1 MVLERKIMY
10 KTFLISF
17 LFLIPFSAFSQNIQK
32 IDSLLRVLKQH
43 DGTKEEQILLLN
55 EVANTHPN
63 INESSVFLN
72 KALRLA
78 IEIDNPILEAQTL
91 EEISYVNNRLG
102 NTIKALEAAFKALK
116 IYESKSLVDKQAAS
130 YAQIADLYLS
140 ENDYTEAITYLKKVQ
155 EIYATSGDA
164 YDKMLISINLGEA
177 YRLFG
182 DLKNA
187 EIYFL
192 KVLELNKTIKEVNI
206 EGYTLGNLGMVYNAQ
221 EKLDIAQDYLEKSIR
236 TLHALNDAYAS
247 SIYLAELASI
257 YEKQRKPILA
267 EQKLIEA
274 FEMAK
279 KAGLKEQIRD
289 FSKQLATFYKKDKQ
303 YEKALTYQLSFQIY
317 QDSLVNKEIVKKI
330 EQVKSKHEIDK
341 RESEIRLL
349 NTINT
354 NQKYTVIGLIAG
366 LTLLVLLFYFL
377 YKGNKKIKR
386 TNLLL
391 THQKDIISK
400 REQEKIVLLRE
411 LNHRTKN
418 NLQMI
423 SSLLNLQSSRLTGHP
438 AKEAILAGKDR
449 VEALSLIHKKLYQE
463 GVDSKIMITE
473 YIEELVSSLFYGYDV
488 DFVPKLEIPNIS
500 IHIDIAVPLA
510 LIINELIIN
519 ALKYAYIDIEKP
531 ELHIIINEEPNYL
544 QLDII
549 DNGTGFDHKKVTTS
563 HSFGLDLLNTLVKQL
578 KGSIEKKQKKGTH
591 WSIKIKRHKV

>member
-1 MVLERKIMY
+1 MY

>member
-1 MVLERKIMY
+1 MVLGRKIMY
-10 KTFLISF
+10 KTFLISL
-17 LFLIPFSAFSQNIQK
+17 LFLIPFSVFSQNIQK

-43 DGTKEEQILLLN
+43 DGTKEERVLLLN
-55 EVANTHPN
+55 EVANAHPN
-63 INESSVFLN
+63 INESSAFLN
-72 KALRLA
+72 QALRLA

-116 IYESKSLVDKQAAS
+116 IYESKSLVEKQAAS

-155 EIYATSGDA
+155 EIYNTSGDT

-187 EIYFL
+187 ELYFL

-221 EKLDIAQDYLEKSIR
+221 DKLDIAQDHLENSIR
-236 TLHALNDAYAS
+236 ILHALNDSYAS
-247 SIYLAELASI
+247 SIYLAELANI
-257 YEKQRKPILA
+257 YEKQRKPALA
-267 EQKLIEA
+267 EQKLIAA

-289 FSKQLATFYKKDKQ
+289 FSKLLATFYKKDKQ

-317 QDSLVNKEIVKKI
+317 QDSLVNKEIVKKT
-330 EQVKSKHEIDK
+330 EQVKSKYEIDK
-341 RESEIRLL
+341 RESEISLL

-366 LTLLVLLFYFL
+366 LTLLVLMFYFL
-377 YKGNKKIKR
+377 YKGNKKIKK

-423 SSLLNLQSSRLTGHP
+423 SGLLNLQSSRLTGHP

-463 GVDSKIMITE
+463 GVDRKIMITE

-531 ELHIIINEEPNYL
+531 MLHIIINEEPNYL

-549 DNGTGFDHKKVTTS
+549 DNGIGFDHEKVTTS

-591 WSIKIKRHKV
+591 WSIKIKTT

>member
-1 MVLERKIMY
+1 M
-10 KTFLISF
+10 FLIS
-17 LFLIPFSAFSQNIQK
+17 FSAFSQNIQK

-63 INESSVFLN
+63 INESSAFLN

-91 EEISYVNNRLG
+91 EEISYVNSRLG
-102 NTIKALEAAFKALK
+102 NTIKALETAFKALK

-155 EIYATSGDA
+155 EIYATSGDT

-206 EGYTLGNLGMVYNAQ
+206 EGYTLGNLGMVYNTQ

-377 YKGNKKIKR
+377 YKGNKKIKK

-500 IHIDIAVPLA
+500 VHIDIAVPLA

-549 DNGTGFDHKKVTTS
+549 DNGVGFDHKKVTTS

-591 WSIKIKRHKV
+591 WSIKIKTT

>member
-1 MVLERKIMY
+1 MY
-10 KTFLISF
+10 KTFLIS
-17 LFLIPFSAFSQNIQK
+17 LLILIPFFAFSQNIQK
-32 IDSLLRVLKQH
+32 TDSLLRVLKQH
-43 DGTKEEQILLLN
+43 DGTKEERILLLN

-63 INESSVFLN
+63 INESSAFLN

-155 EIYATSGDA
+155 EIYNTSGDT

-192 KVLELNKTIKEVNI
+192 KVLELNKTIKEVDI

-221 EKLDIAQDYLEKSIR
+221 EKLDIAQDNLEKSIR
-236 TLHALNDAYAS
+236 ILEALNDSYAS

-257 YEKQRKPILA
+257 YEKQRKPVLA
-267 EQKLIEA
+267 EQKLIAA
-274 FEMAK
+274 FEMAQK
-279 KAGLKEQIRD
+279 VGLKEQIRD

-303 YEKALTYQLSFQIY
+303 YEKALAYQQSFQIY
-317 QDSLVNKEIVKKI
+317 QDSLVNKEIVKKT
-330 EQVKSKHEIDK
+330 EQVKSKYEIDK

-354 NQKYTVIGLIAG
+354 NQKHTVIGLIAG

-377 YKGNKKIKR
+377 YKGNKKIKK

-400 REQEKIVLLRE
+400 REQEKVVLLRE

-423 SSLLNLQSSRLTGHP
+423 SGLLNLQSSRLTGHP

-549 DNGTGFDHKKVTTS
+549 DNGIGFDHKKVTTS

>member
-17 LFLIPFSAFSQNIQK
+17 LFLISFSAFSQNIQK

-63 INESSVFLN
+63 INESSAFLN

-91 EEISYVNNRLG
+91 EEISYVNSRLG
-102 NTIKALEAAFKALK
+102 NTIKALETAFKALK

-155 EIYATSGDA
+155 EIYATSGDT

-206 EGYTLGNLGMVYNAQ
+206 EGYTLGNLGMVYNTQ

-377 YKGNKKIKR
+377 YKGNKKIKK

-500 IHIDIAVPLA
+500 VHIDIAVPLA

-549 DNGTGFDHKKVTTS
+549 DNGVGFDHKKVTTS

-591 WSIKIKRHKV
+591 WSIKIKTT